1 MTIIVDASVWVDL
14 IRDKT
19 GRVATLLQSAVAGD
33 EIVMIEPVRFEL
45 LQGCK
50 SNAEWLSMDLRISA
64 FKLLPVTPE
73 IWTNGARLSFECR
86 RAGKTIRKSLD
97 CLIAQMA
104 ITHACHLLHN
114 DRDFEVISSLSPLQ
128 QTAVHMSNNP

>member
-1 MTIIVDASVWVDL
+1 MTIIVDTSVWVDL

-19 GRVATLLQSAVAGD
+19 GRVSTALQSAVAGD
-33 EIVMIEPVRFEL
+33 EIVMIQPVRFEL

-50 SNAEWLSMDLRISA
+50 SDAEWSRMELRTSA
-64 FKLLPVTPE
+64 FKLLEVTPE
-73 IWTNGARLSFECR
+73 IWTNAARLSFDCR

-104 ITHACHLLHN
+104 ITHSCHLLHN
-114 DRDFEVISSLSPLQ
+114 DYDFDAIASVKPLLH
-128 QTAVHMSNNP
+128 TPLHTSNTP